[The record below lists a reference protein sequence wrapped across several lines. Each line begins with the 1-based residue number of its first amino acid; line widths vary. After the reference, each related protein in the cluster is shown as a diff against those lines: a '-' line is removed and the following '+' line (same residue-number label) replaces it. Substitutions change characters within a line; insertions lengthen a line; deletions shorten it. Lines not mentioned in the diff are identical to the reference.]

1 MISDKVNE
9 IYNIGS
15 GERYTNLEII
25 NKIAKGKDYK
35 IKMVKD
41 RLGHD
46 TRYALNSSK
55 IKRNVKWSSKI
66 NIKEG
71 LEKTFNWYFTNQE
84 YFKLLKKKDI
94 ISRLGNK

>member
-1 MISDKVNE
+1 MFRLKHLELLCCIIIKIFNYEWSKDVQSRE
-9 IYNIGS
+9 I
-15 GERYTNLEII
+15 
-25 NKIAKGKDYK
+25 
-35 IKMVKD
+35 
-41 RLGHD
+41 
-46 TRYALNSSK
+46 K

-94 ISRLGNK
+94 ISRLGNKWLKKV